1 MPRSVGTVG
10 RGLVVEVDWVVRHD
24 FFNGGSEGE
33 FKLNIELLFH
43 GQ

>member
-33 FKLNIELLFH
+33 FKRWGSASFKV
-43 GQ
+43 